1 MTQFYKTA
9 SQNFK
14 AIMVNVKVENHQ
26 ITFVPRLLEM
36 SNDVEKNPGPPK
48 VIKNGLIPPG
58 SSSKDKS
65 SKMSEKSDKQ
75 NGGTATKATP
85 AVAVATVDDG
95 LMPAASGDLDSLRQV
110 LFLNFLHERAKKLD
124 LFHFKQL

>member
-1 MTQFYKTA
+1 
-9 SQNFK
+9 
-14 AIMVNVKVENHQ
+14 MVNVKVEKQ

-75 NGGTATKATP
+75 NGGTAAKAAP
-85 AVAVATVDDG
+85 APAAAPVDDG
-95 LMPAASGDLDSLRQV
+95 LMPAPSGDLDSLRQV
-110 LFLNFLHERAKKLD
+110 
-124 LFHFKQL
+124 

>member
-1 MTQFYKTA
+1 
-9 SQNFK
+9 
-14 AIMVNVKVENHQ
+14 MVNVKVENHQ

-75 NGGTATKATP
+75 NGGTATKAAP
-85 AVAVATVDDG
+85 AAAPIDDG

-110 LFLNFLHERAKKLD
+110 LFLNFLFATMQKKLD
-124 LFHFKQL
+124 RFYLKQL